1 MGRLR
6 TDKPRK
12 YDDIC
17 DFLVDLFRIGANQV
31 EWKDGEF
38 YNPID
43 DFGKV
48 SSDEYGY
55 TKDERREVQENV
67 QLRKN
72 QERQFMEYSGQ
83 EDVAEGLYKYVNNKL
98 FYWKNQDYSS
108 HALHP
113 FMYNLKLWNKLNN
126 IIVNGYKDYVDI
138 DLIGY
143 LSSKA
148 KFDEL
153 FGKFGEGKNFW
164 KYNVMD
170 MTGYTTRYE
179 AAVKDEHLDDTNQ
192 TISELT
198 GYDGLFYPQAAK
210 DFLRLLGHDE
220 VDDTYFDLPDWFFKE
235 PTQFGKEANEKH
247 MEYFLGK
254 GDYVGKPHP
263 FVHALYAIYWQMDEI
278 DGFGHPFYIHWYSHL
293 NYTRSEYQRLAM
305 QLWYWRDRIK
315 ELITIEYPLT
325 KYCIDVQG
333 NSLIMVSTFKDG
345 DEGKNPYLIDLVVA
359 QNEIQE
365 RRCGNKNTH
374 VPFCENQLRKPSELW
389 IRWKSNPLAI
399 PAFDVYYDEQVGDQW
414 FDHYFRNGDMV
425 EFGQL
430 THTNSKCNEW
440 FKLVLAKWRDAYKT
454 TVHWEAD
461 GEALD
466 KNRLPVFFD
475 MEQSAHVLAL
485 ASWYKVKDEDGS
497 GIVNLDEWGN

>member
-153 FGKFGEGKNFW
+153 FDKFGEGKNFW

-305 QLWYWRDRIK
+305 QL
-315 ELITIEYPLT
+315 
-325 KYCIDVQG
+325 
-333 NSLIMVSTFKDG
+333 
-345 DEGKNPYLIDLVVA
+345 
-359 QNEIQE
+359 
-365 RRCGNKNTH
+365 
-374 VPFCENQLRKPSELW
+374 
-389 IRWKSNPLAI
+389 
-399 PAFDVYYDEQVGDQW
+399 
-414 FDHYFRNGDMV
+414 
-425 EFGQL
+425 
-430 THTNSKCNEW
+430 
-440 FKLVLAKWRDAYKT
+440 
-454 TVHWEAD
+454 
-461 GEALD
+461 
-466 KNRLPVFFD
+466 
-475 MEQSAHVLAL
+475 
-485 ASWYKVKDEDGS
+485 
-497 GIVNLDEWGN
+497 